1 MEELNNNVK
10 KQINFQNNKDELIID
25 ILNSTDLISLFET
38 IKSLGINQQEYIE
51 SEEKKHWTVWYSALA
66 DNIYYFG
73 TFKQLIYKIKDEIE
87 SKDHKLYFDLDTPI
101 LDWFE
106 FEIEDISLKTIIL

>member
-51 SEEKKHWTVWYSALA
+51 S
-66 DNIYYFG
+66 
-73 TFKQLIYKIKDEIE
+73 
-87 SKDHKLYFDLDTPI
+87 
-101 LDWFE
+101 
-106 FEIEDISLKTIIL
+106 